1 MIHNTREF
9 IKRNFERNYLN
20 FRKYVA
26 IGAIFSLLEI
36 FSLWVFIDI
45 MKKPT
50 LAYSIMI
57 IGALTM
63 LKFYSYVIAGM
74 MKNRIFGYMFV
85 LGVFYILNV
94 VFIWLLVEVIGLSA
108 ALSSAFLA
116 AAFFILRF
124 LTYDKV
130 KLLKY

>member
-1 MIHNTREF
+1 MIKIKKF
-9 IKRNFERNYLN
+9 IEKYRINFE
-20 FRKYVA
+20 KYAV
-26 IGAIFSLLEI
+26 IGVIFSLLEV
-36 FSLWVFIDI
+36 FFLWFFIDL

-50 LAYSIMI
+50 LTYSIMI

-63 LKFYSYVIAGM
+63 LKFCSYVIAGM
-74 MKNRIFGYMFV
+74 MKNRIFRYMFV

-94 VFIWLLVEVIGLSA
+94 VFIWLLIELIGLSA

-116 AAFFILRF
+116 VAFFILRF

>member
-1 MIHNTREF
+1 MINIKKF
-9 IKRNFERNYLN
+9 IEKYRINFE
-20 FRKYVA
+20 KYAV
-26 IGAIFSLLEI
+26 IGVIFSLLEV
-36 FSLWVFIDI
+36 FFLWIFIDL

-50 LAYSIMI
+50 LTYSIMI

-74 MKNRIFGYMFV
+74 IKNRIFRYMFV

-94 VFIWLLVEVIGLSA
+94 VFIWLLIEVIGLSA

-124 LTYDKV
+124 LTYDKF